1 MEPSKY
7 CDSKNEEK
15 LFSYRT
21 EGFFN
26 IKILPSATAQYH
38 STYWRTVIPDS
49 TWDSIIFPIP
59 GTRYQVAVCTQES
72 GIRSTYHTGSL
83 VGGQSLSCH
92 QNQNQNESWDILVL
106 VVTKINP
113 YHGPPFLPNGL

>member
-7 CDSKNEEK
+7 CASKNEEK
-15 LFSYRT
+15 LYLYRT

-26 IKILPSATAQYH
+26 TKILPSATAQYH

-59 GTRYQVAVCTQES
+59 DQDALSMLLSYCSTVCQYGERED
-72 GIRSTYHTGSL
+72 IST
-83 VGGQSLSCH
+83 
-92 QNQNQNESWDILVL
+92 
-106 VVTKINP
+106 VTWALTSNW
-113 YHGPPFLPNGL
+113 

>member
-15 LFSYRT
+15 LYSYRT

-26 IKILPSATAQYH
+26 TKIPPSATAQYH

-59 GTRYQVAVCTQES
+59 GANRKNGKEARSDSLLESTGFPDVASACHSIRRY
-72 GIRSTYHTGSL
+72 G
-83 VGGQSLSCH
+83 
-92 QNQNQNESWDILVL
+92 
-106 VVTKINP
+106 
-113 YHGPPFLPNGL
+113 